1 MIFLSYVLDMALSS
15 LNSILLKNG
24 LLQFSRSLHLIIQSS
39 FQLLETISFALMGRP
54 TGLEPAN
61 AGATIQSVDQLHHG
75 RHIWLAHVIL
85 SYFWVFVNRYNPIL
99 FSMV

>member
-1 MIFLSYVLDMALSS
+1 MYLVY
-15 LNSILLKNG
+15 ILLSNFWKP
-24 LLQFSRSLHLIIQSS
+24 FH
-39 FQLLETISFALMGRP
+39 ALMGRP

-61 AGATIQSVDQLHHG
+61 AGATIQSVNQLHHG

-99 FSMV
+99 FSPSFEKENSSLEWK